1 MLYAPVMNLQSEE
14 LDIKQVVTEWCS
26 TNLHLADSYGAWG
39 MCAIASDQLAAHLM
53 KQGVEVNHIRITGH
67 DYGQREHWALI
78 IEGDEEEGTV
88 IDVTARQFNPAAP
101 FPLIKDLVD
110 WLDDGC
116 EWLVDGLYAAAFPN
130 SSVEDDPLWVEVHI
144 REDIEP
150 GEITYYPQPA

>member
-1 MLYAPVMNLQSEE
+1 MTFPRRYPGRRSA
-14 LDIKQVVTEWCS
+14 S
-26 TNLHLADSYGAWG
+26 TRPEYK
-39 MCAIASDQLAAHLM
+39 MASATMSPL
-53 KQGVEVNHIRITGH
+53 V
-67 DYGQREHWALI
+67 
-78 IEGDEEEGTV
+78 
-88 IDVTARQFNPAAP
+88 NPAAP